1 MVAGR
6 REKQKRKSSK
16 RVRESRRQYWR
27 NLRVEVVEVLVEM
40 EVVEVMAAVVELI
53 VVTWSQCRWR

>member
-27 NLRVEVVEVLVEM
+27 NLRVEVVEVLEEM
-40 EVVEVMAAVVELI
+40 EKVEVMAAVEELM